1 WGKSKPSS
9 APHIA
14 QTTMVRSLNRPV
26 LLPTRY
32 FMVKTFVP
40 GVRLVS
46 RYEFPL
52 RRELFAVSPWIQM
65 DQSSLAEIEL
75 APVTSKEAIA
85 AVLVVLVSS
94 RQEIITSARVPVVIE
109 TEGPV
114 VVRLV

>member
-1 WGKSKPSS
+1 
-9 APHIA
+9 
-14 QTTMVRSLNRPV
+14 MVRSLNRPV

-46 RYEFPL
+46 IYEFPL
-52 RRELFAVSPWIQM
+52 RIELFAVRPSTQLA
-65 DQSSLAEIEL
+65 QSSLAEIEL

-85 AVLVVLVSS
+85 AVFAELVSI